1 MLDNMSGN
9 KAHYLPLDGCADS
22 DESLVLTAQKSK
34 GRNWKWFLVV
44 LLSNGL
50 TFFSSITWSSF
61 YNSCP
66 YPPSTMVESVQD
78 VGDEVEKSWADLGI
92 YEAPI
97 VIPAAQVSDY
107 GIEKTGH
114 VWLDPKDNPA
124 APYAGMS
131 VKVQVLHYLHCV
143 NYLRQGLWYN
153 VDYYRA
159 RGHPMWDESQHIL
172 TGPQS
177 VPLVE
182 LHTAHCIDLLRQ
194 AELDDRSSFCDY
206 GDGLLSVHI
215 YTNTE
220 MKMKGLET
228 VRVVARKREQ
238 ADHQTNAEVG
248 PRKSLTN
255 RPSWID
261 AAVGML
267 KFIFTTVQEYELR
280 ITFMLRNGYIST
292 DLHNDMMMYRY
303 SYMTMYGCHDLV
315 VDMLTIMDTITLV
328 HTRTGGAGNLRRET
342 SMLIVSNE
350 IYYNKPFTNEYE
362 TPLKAIEWT

>member
-1 MLDNMSGN
+1 
-9 KAHYLPLDGCADS
+9 
-22 DESLVLTAQKSK
+22 
-34 GRNWKWFLVV
+34 
-44 LLSNGL
+44 
-50 TFFSSITWSSF
+50 
-61 YNSCP
+61 
-66 YPPSTMVESVQD
+66 MVESVHRTFHTEVFNSFEYNFTRYTARTED

-194 AELDDRSSFCDY
+194 VIMCNVDLGVLPFLLSEQDDSVVLDFARSKQCKNFDSFLSWYKKHTFEGARLEEDTAISGHVHPLISWSGRSS
-206 GDGLLSVHI
+206 
-215 YTNTE
+215 
-220 MKMKGLET
+220 
-228 VRVVARKREQ
+228 
-238 ADHQTNAEVG
+238 
-248 PRKSLTN
+248 
-255 RPSWID
+255 
-261 AAVGML
+261 
-267 KFIFTTVQEYELR
+267 
-280 ITFMLRNGYIST
+280 
-292 DLHNDMMMYRY
+292 
-303 SYMTMYGCHDLV
+303 
-315 VDMLTIMDTITLV
+315 
-328 HTRTGGAGNLRRET
+328 
-342 SMLIVSNE
+342 
-350 IYYNKPFTNEYE
+350 
-362 TPLKAIEWT
+362 